1 MKTLIRSK
9 FGLVLTEA
17 LVAMTIM
24 TTGII
29 ILSSILNNAVNTLA
43 ISRDYMIGQ
52 NLVTEGV
59 EMVKIVRDTN
69 WLLSPTKKTCWLTAD
84 PSSIAQNGNAV
95 CTQVKTNAGVNG
107 NYKNTVSNS
116 GFGQLTETSDQPLD
130 LSKLATQAAAQA
142 KYLVKID
149 GVDSKF
155 YRSTTFSSVSA
166 TQATF
171 EVKVQWLDGKKV
183 RTITRKTTLY
193 NYL

>member
-24 TTGII
+24 TTGVI

-59 EMVKIVRDTN
+59 EVVKIVRDTN
-69 WLLSPTKKTCWLTAD
+69 WLLSPSNTSCWLEATPGAAGCTEVEQKAANATA
-84 PSSIAQNGNAV
+84 
-95 CTQVKTNAGVNG
+95 G
-107 NYKNTVSNS
+107 NYITTKDANS
-116 GFGQLTETSDQPLD
+116 GVWKLSATNVNPLD
-130 LSKLATQAAAQA
+130 LSKISTEALAQA
-142 KYLVKID
+142 KYVVPID
-149 GVDSKF
+149 EIDSKF
-155 YRSTTFSSVSA
+155 YRSITFILKSA